1 MTWGNKT
8 NYNTTYLQNGSD
20 SPADARPE
28 LLNAV
33 NELTNVIDG
42 LNTAGGAAKL
52 DSSTTKVIAN
62 SGVQTT
68 NTDLILSPG
77 GSGTTVNIE
86 NVLNLKPQ
94 TVAELT
100 AISGSEGDVA
110 YCSNGDAGSKCLAV
124 YNGTAW
130 KVVTITSD
138 TISA

>member
-8 NYNTTYLQNGSD
+8 NYNTTYLNEDSD
-20 SPADARPE
+20 SPASARPQ

-52 DSSTTKVIAN
+52 DDSTTKVVAD
-62 SGVQTT
+62 SGVQATQ
-68 NTDLILSPG
+68 DLTLSPG
-77 GSGTTVNIE
+77 TGYTVNIE
-86 NVLNLKPQ
+86 NVLNLNPQ
-94 TVAELT
+94 TVAQLT
-100 AISGSEGDVA
+100 GITASEGDIA

-130 KVVTITSD
+130 KVVTISAT
-138 TISA
+138 TISAT